1 MQTLG
6 AMAHYD
12 YNDPTAYS
20 YEMAASVVRQLR
32 LSHEDMEQLCAR
44 MIFNVLAKNN
54 DDHVKNI
61 SFLMNRKGEWK
72 LSPAYDLTLSYNPDN
87 RWLKAHQ
94 MSING
99 KRTEITRN
107 DILEC
112 ADVMDIPRWKCKDM
126 IEKTETAISKFS
138 EFAQQA
144 YLTDTVTQQV
154 QKLLNS

>member
-1 MQTLG
+1 M
-6 AMAHYD
+6 
-12 YNDPTAYS
+12 
-20 YEMAASVVRQLR
+20 
-32 LSHEDMEQLCAR
+32 
-44 MIFNVLAKNN
+44 VLIYQIYFLIN

-126 IEKTETAISKFS
+126 IEKTQTSVSRFS
-138 EFAQQA
+138 ELAKQA
-144 YLTDTVTQQV
+144 YLTDTAIQKV
-154 QKLLNS
+154 QKLLNN